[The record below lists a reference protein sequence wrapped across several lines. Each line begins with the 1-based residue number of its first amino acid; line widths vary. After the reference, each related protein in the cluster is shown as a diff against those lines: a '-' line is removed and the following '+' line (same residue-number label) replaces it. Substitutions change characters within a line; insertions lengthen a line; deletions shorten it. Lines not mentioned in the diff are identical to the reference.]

1 MSEPQEAYPNDNRL
15 ERMDAE
21 HAKAIV
27 TPDKDPAPFD
37 FPEPGAG
44 DAEDLQV
51 NAEIKGEAI
60 RRLKAL
66 KDRMGFIA
74 VLHEAELID
83 FFSFNRLYKICL
95 DLAVNDDVID
105 QP

>member
-1 MSEPQEAYPNDNRL
+1 MSEPNEAYPYDVRL
-15 ERMDAE
+15 GRMDAE
-21 HAKAIV
+21 HAKAIAAN
-27 TPDKDPAPFD
+27 TNAPFD
-37 FPEPGAG
+37 FPEPGVG
-44 DAEDLQV
+44 DPEDLQV

-66 KDRMGFIA
+66 KDRMEFIA
-74 VLHEAELID
+74 LLYEAGLID
-83 FFSFNRLYKICL
+83 FFSFNRLYKLCL